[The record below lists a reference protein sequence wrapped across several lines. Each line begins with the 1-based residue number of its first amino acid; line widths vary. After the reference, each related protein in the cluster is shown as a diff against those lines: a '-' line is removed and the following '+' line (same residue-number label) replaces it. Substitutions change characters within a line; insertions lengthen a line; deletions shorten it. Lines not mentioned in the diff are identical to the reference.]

1 MPARAARRQA
11 RRFEAARGALQ
22 VRKSGHEFERTRGRP
37 RAPREPK
44 AGQTRP
50 RDGIDAG
57 DSTRWIHLRAV
68 GYPQPILREQAG
80 GLGRAGLHPAARPS
94 PPPLPRGPLAFTGE
108 RAQGLRYG
116 PELATFV
123 KGLRVFDEEAC
134 ERRARARYVR
144 SARKVTVR
152 DMCPPCL
159 DLTAQVALG
168 DAAVATLEQ
177 ESGRIFVCPGGP
189 TSTTTTGPPTT
200 TTAPVT
206 TTTRLP
212 PTSTTATTTR
222 PLTTTTQRATTTTTR
237 PPPTS
242 TTATT
247 SSTTLLP
254 CGGLYPVCL
263 GSCPTGLKCKSDH
276 LLAACVCE

>member
-1 MPARAARRQA
+1 
-11 RRFEAARGALQ
+11 
-22 VRKSGHEFERTRGRP
+22 
-37 RAPREPK
+37 
-44 AGQTRP
+44 
-50 RDGIDAG
+50 
-57 DSTRWIHLRAV
+57 
-68 GYPQPILREQAG
+68 
-80 GLGRAGLHPAARPS
+80 
-94 PPPLPRGPLAFTGE
+94 LAFTGE

-144 SARKVTVR
+144 SALKVTVR

-206 TTTRLP
+206 TTTRL
-212 PTSTTATTTR
+212 A
-222 PLTTTTQRATTTTTR
+222 
-237 PPPTS
+237 PTS

-247 SSTTLLP
+247 SSTTTSTTLLP

-263 GSCPTGLKCKSDH
+263 GSCPAGLKCKSDH
-276 LLAACVCE
+276 LLGACVCK